1 MNTKPY
7 LFSIMIGLALVS
19 TACKRCVTCE
29 QAGYSDIEVCR
40 NNYST
45 PQQYDIVVNSYESA
59 GYDCN

>member
-1 MNTKPY
+1 MKSKTY
-7 LFSIMIGLALVS
+7 LFLTLVGLAVAS
-19 TACKRCVTCE
+19 SACKRCVTCE
-29 QAGYSDIEVCR
+29 QAGYNDIEVCR